1 MPPFHPKAESS
12 LASAFDPLRTLEL
25 AGAIIRA
32 EHEVLMSFVV
42 IRGDDLFAD
51 LPPQE
56 AADKVRELVA
66 EDKGEVFLQDAFGDP
81 WGLEELIQGY
91 RLDRDA
97 KP

>member
-1 MPPFHPKAESS
+1 VA
-12 LASAFDPLRTLEL
+12 AFDPLRTLEL